1 MPLGSNI
8 WLFMKSVVQLE
19 RDDYGVYELLDGS
32 DMIIYIGYGKIRCSL
47 MEHFADG
54 KFPMIEASSFSA
66 EYTWDEGKSMNRQ
79 QEELKKYHKKY
90 NTYPKFN
97 KQSVQ

>member
-1 MPLGSNI
+1 
-8 WLFMKSVVQLE
+8 MKSVVQLE
-19 RDDYGVYELLDGS
+19 RDDYGVYELLDSS

-54 KFPMIEASSFSA
+54 KFPMIDASGFSA
-66 EYTWDEGKSMNRQ
+66 EYTWDEEKSMSRQ
-79 QEELKKYHKKY
+79 QEELKKYHKKF

-97 KQSVQ
+97 RWFFQ